1 MPESPHDGL
10 AAAMVR
16 SIATRTPRETRTL
29 VLDLVR
35 RSWPGGPSDRL
46 QPTALPWVRR
56 WGPNRMTPLPQA
68 CSCADGRCLVCN

>member
-1 MPESPHDGL
+1 MHESPHDAL

-35 RSWPGGPSDRL
+35 RSWPAGPADRL

-56 WGPNRMTPLPQA
+56 WGPMRVTPVPPA
-68 CSCADGRCLVCN
+68 CSCAAGRCPVCN